1 MSVLRA
7 YTEAGIRMT
16 GKNAK
21 CACNDK
27 LTNGVTLPAATALAK
42 AGAVHH
48 VSLVVPLG
56 EGLVNLVC
64 QTIHTTLV

>member
-1 MSVLRA
+1 M
-7 YTEAGIRMT
+7 I

-27 LTNGVTLPAATALAK
+27 PTNGVALPAATALPK

-48 VSLVVPLG
+48 VSLIVPLG

-64 QTIHTTLV
+64 QAIHATLI